1 MAVVTTGLDDT
12 GLADAGPD
20 EEDAGADEPAA
31 DVAVGGVEEAVATAE
46 AATAPLLALPDE
58 QAVSP
63 THTVSAV
70 MTTTVGRASMGTSGS
85 HVP

>member
-31 DVAVGGVEEAVATAE
+31 DVAVGGVEEALATLDGHGE
-46 AATAPLLALPDE
+46 SDR
-58 QAVSP
+58 SP
-63 THTVSAV
+63 
-70 MTTTVGRASMGTSGS
+70 
-85 HVP
+85 P